1 MSLFSDAMKYAAGI
15 ADSAFG
21 TTGFTNTYKTVGGF
35 ASSLKS
41 SAVGTAIGSY
51 AGARFAN
58 NSAAGFTPPTMKTPT
73 ARAVSSS
80 ASNFKAT
87 KVSPLKGTGMSN
99 PAVQNAWKRSS
110 QNPRIQASLE
120 VVRPT
125 IGKRGPNSSLAG
137 ATIKRN

>member
-1 MSLFSDAMKYAAGI
+1 MSLFSDAMKYAADV
-15 ADSAFG
+15 ADSTFG
-21 TTGFTNTYKTVGGF
+21 TTNFTSAYTTVGGF
-35 ASSLKS
+35 ANSLKT

-51 AGARFAN
+51 AGARFGA

-73 ARAVSSS
+73 SRAVSSS
-80 ASNFKAT
+80 ASTFKAT

-125 IGKRGPNSSLAG
+125 ISKRGPNSSLAD
-137 ATIKRN
+137 ASIKR